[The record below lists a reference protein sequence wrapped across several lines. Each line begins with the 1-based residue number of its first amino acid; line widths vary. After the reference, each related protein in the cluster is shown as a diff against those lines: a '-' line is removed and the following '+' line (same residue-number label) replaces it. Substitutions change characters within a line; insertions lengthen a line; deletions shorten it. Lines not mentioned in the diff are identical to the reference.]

1 MMNDPVQDQLTAYNA
16 HDIDAFMTNYTDDC
30 IVEDGEGNRQLTGA
44 AEMRPRYEKLFAA
57 SPNLHAEVVKRIRI
71 GEYVI
76 DEEIITGRIPEFRH
90 AVAIYHLR
98 VVNALQKIDHVR
110 FYREA
115 T

>member
-1 MMNDPVQDQLTAYNA
+1 MNDPVQDQLIAYNA
-16 HDIDAFMTNYTDDC
+16 HDTDAFMANYTDDC
-30 IVEDGEGNRQLTGA
+30 IVEDGAGNRLLTGT
-44 AEMRPRYEKLFAA
+44 AEMRPCYEALFAA

-76 DEEIITGRIPEFRH
+76 DEEAITGRLPEFRH
-90 AVAIYHLR
+90 AVAVYHLR
-98 VVNALQKIDHVR
+98 VVETLQKIDHVR